1 MLRTMMMTKLAR
13 LLSLMLALALTGTAL
28 GQGSG
33 RLEASLVWLQGELVP
48 DETATLGVVLDIEPR
63 WHIQAGKGSGDEKPP
78 YIATEIQLTLPEGWV
93 AGKATW
99 PGAHLFTVGTEFIT
113 GYDGRSIVAIP
124 VDVPADAA
132 PGEYDTAVKI
142 GYQACDDRVCEMPTD
157 TQISGAVKVVSAAD
171 RAPFELEPRTYALF
185 EATLG
190 EGFDAEDAAEAQAE
204 ADGSRFQS
212 GHRVRVELTWYD
224 EPTPGTTANLGIILE
239 MEEGWHIQAG
249 EGSGDEKEQYIA
261 TKITLDLP
269 EGWSSDDLLWPAA
282 DEFVLGT
289 GEFAETLAAYEG
301 QIAVIAPITIP
312 ADAVADTLT
321 IPTSIRYQPCDADVC
336 ERDRT
341 LEHDGTI
348 SPLKARSVVLVEQT
362 LARGGNTEA
371 TGSPF
376 APKNLKWWGALL
388 LVFFAM
394 GWMFSRTLVI
404 GRRAAPK
411 IALGVVAVGVVV
423 LSFTFVKAM
432 TASFPWVKHSEQAL
446 ADALE
451 DGKIVFVKM
460 TANWCANCHVNER
473 LLLADDELVAL
484 LKSPGVVPMK
494 VDFSGDNPQGEAL
507 KDSLGGGGIPII
519 AVYHPSRDEPIVIRG
534 LLASA
539 GPVID
544 ALHGEGLIETA
555 GTHIFDFLGWQFT
568 VKKDATLLI
577 LGLAFFAGFFLNF
590 TPCVLP
596 VVPLKIL
603 SIQAH
608 AKDPKKCFALG
619 FIFGLGIVAAFAALG
634 VLIVGLIGGIEQMD
648 WGEMYSIWWF
658 AGSIGLIVGLMG
670 LGMLGLFSIR
680 LPQFVY
686 MFNPQS
692 DSASG
697 SFFMGVFTAILST
710 PCTGPLLGAT
720 IAWLL
725 LQTKLIAF
733 FTFLVMGV
741 GMAFPYVLLTAKPSW
756 LERLPRTGPG
766 SELIKQV
773 MGLLLMAVAVFF
785 IGVSVES
792 FAGKHLSGDTQAA
805 STPSLLN
812 ASAIPQPS
820 LILHE
825 LLDPTPRW
833 SAYTPQALQN
843 ALDEEQITVVY
854 FGADWI
860 AENYASRQMLDTDLE
875 SRRELR
881 KRDVELLYVD
891 LSASNPAGDALKA
904 TLGGGGIPLL
914 AVYGGA
920 LTEPIVHR
928 GPVWD
933 TSPLLDALA
942 QARGESTGN

>member
-13 LLSLMLALALTGTAL
+13 LLSRTLALALTGAAV

-48 DETATLGVVLDIEPR
+48 GETATLGVILDVDPL

-78 YIATEIQLTLPEGWV
+78 YIATEIDLTLPEGWV
-93 AGKATW
+93 ADDAIW

-113 GYDGRSIVAIP
+113 GYDGRLVVAIP

-132 PGEYDTAVKI
+132 PGEYDTAVKV

-157 TQISGAVKVVSAAD
+157 TEQSSSVMVVSLGN
-171 RAPFELEPRTYALF
+171 RAPFELDPKTYALF

-204 ADGSRFQS
+204 ADASRFQS

-249 EGSGDEKEQYIA
+249 EGSGDEKEPYIA

-269 EGWSSDDLLWPAA
+269 EGWTGDDLLWPEA
-282 DEFVLGT
+282 DEFVIGS
-289 GEFAETLAAYEG
+289 GEFAETLTAYEG

-321 IPTSIRYQPCDADVC
+321 IPTSIGYQACDDRAC
-336 ERDRT
+336 EMPRT

-348 SPLKARSVVLVEQT
+348 TPLEARYVVLVEKT
-362 LARGGNTEA
+362 MARGGNTKA
-371 TGSPF
+371 AGSRF
-376 APKNLKWWGALL
+376 APKDLKWWIAFV
-388 LVFFAM
+388 LVAVSM
-394 GWMFSRTLVI
+394 GWMVGRTFLISAHPLPKVVLGLTGVFVI
-404 GRRAAPK
+404 
-411 IALGVVAVGVVV
+411 V
-423 LSFTFVKAM
+423 LSFSFVKAM

-534 LLASA
+534 LLLSTT
-539 GPVID
+539 PVIA

-555 GTHIFDFLGWQFT
+555 EMHIFDFLGWQFT

-577 LGLAFFAGFFLNF
+577 LGLAFLAGFFLNF

-619 FIFGLGIVAAFAALG
+619 VIFGLGIVAAFAALG
-634 VLIVGLIGGIEQMD
+634 VLIVGLIGGIEKMD

-692 DSASG
+692 DKASG

-725 LQTKLIAF
+725 LQNQFIAF
-733 FTFLVMGV
+733 MTFLVMGV
-741 GMAFPYVLLTAKPSW
+741 GMAFPYVLLTAKPSL

-792 FAGKHLSGDTQAA
+792 FAGKHLSGDTQTAA
-805 STPSLLN
+805 ATSEPATAAFALPSLNLR
-812 ASAIPQPS
+812 
-820 LILHE
+820 E
-825 LLDPTPRW
+825 LLDPTPEWRDYT
-833 SAYTPQALQN
+833 SAALQEAKDDDQIAVVRMGANWEQNTHFNIRQLESDPQA
-843 ALDEEQITVVY
+843 
-854 FGADWI
+854 
-860 AENYASRQMLDTDLE
+860 M
-875 SRRELR
+875 RELR
-881 KRDVELLYVD
+881 KRDVELMYAD
-891 LSASNPAGDALKA
+891 FTGPNPDGEALKEQ
-904 TLGGGGIPLL
+904 LGGGGLPMI
-914 AVYGGA
+914 VIMGGS
-920 LTEPIVHR
+920 LTEPIVIR
-928 GPVWD
+928 GLMSD
-933 TSPLLDALA
+933 T
-942 QARGESTGN
+942 